1 MEDNKSLAHVPV
13 GENGVMFSDMDG
25 MIRFAGAV
33 VKSGLAPKSMSRVE
47 QVFIALQMG
56 MEVGLSPMQAV
67 QNIAVINGKPTIF
80 GDGALALA
88 MGTGLVE
95 DFEERIEGEGDG
107 RVATCMVKRKG
118 VSTPVY
124 STFSV
129 ADAKTAGLWGK
140 SGPWKQYPNRMLQMR
155 ARSFALRN
163 SFPDALHGMVLTEE
177 AQDIPGAHT
186 APPMPKPETEPREA
200 VVVEVEPEPAP
211 PVEVYETEVVEDEPA
226 TVEDVPLDV
235 DNIEPEGEVA
245 KQSVIAD
252 IRMLAADE
260 GWSNGELKRFVND
273 TVGEEGSRLADLD
286 VFQLGAVYDK
296 MVRPGGN

>member
-1 MEDNKSLAHVPV
+1 
-13 GENGVMFSDMDG
+13 
-25 MIRFAGAV
+25 
-33 VKSGLAPKSMSRVE
+33 
-47 QVFIALQMG
+47 
-56 MEVGLSPMQAV
+56 
-67 QNIAVINGKPTIF
+67 
-80 GDGALALA
+80 
-88 MGTGLVE
+88 
-95 DFEERIEGEGDG
+95 
-107 RVATCMVKRKG
+107 
-118 VSTPVY
+118 
-124 STFSV
+124 
-129 ADAKTAGLWGK
+129 
-140 SGPWKQYPNRMLQMR
+140 
-155 ARSFALRN
+155 
-163 SFPDALHGMVLTEE
+163 MVLTEE

-273 TVGEEGSRLADLD
+273 TVGEEVSRLADLD
-286 VFQLGAVYDK
+286 VFQLGAVYEK